1 MSILDPQKIEIQVVQ
16 RYDAATDQLSVSL
29 VIRNQGN
36 SALEQQGWRLYFSL
50 GLTLAV
56 GETRAKIQIIDGRYG
71 YLQPT
76 AEWTPLAPTEQVQ
89 LELEPWL
96 FAGMKLGA
104 RQGFHLT
111 QTGPGNEEVLLGSP
125 IILEPIVDEVPRL
138 VNDWIKDV
146 SPSSDIAPQTPQHI
160 YEKNLLALKQSY
172 DFTIIPAAKVSR
184 ATKNH
189 LDLTAGFSVD
199 CDTELSNA
207 RDHLADLLK
216 KYGSPSASGTRIKLL
231 LSADSKPESY
241 RLTADTDGITIAGA
255 DPAGVFY
262 GIQSLRQ
269 LLMAGSLAYTT
280 IEDSPDWSHRALFL
294 DIARHFQDAEEIIKV
309 IRMMAAYKMNRLQ
322 LGISND
328 EGWRLEIPSV
338 PELTSIGSRREYQVL
353 DDLGNVQALYPAWG
367 DDHQLYAGYLTQI
380 DMVRILRVAASYHV
394 EVILEINLPG
404 HANAIIRS
412 LENSPQYQVVDA
424 ADRSVHRSVQGFCHN
439 VINVCMD
446 STYRFVETVLDDI
459 KHMYAQ
465 ADVELRTI
473 HFGGDETPE
482 GAWLES
488 PIVHEC
494 MQVWNPDWS
503 MANQQ
508 DVKAARKALMEHHY
522 RKLTTTA
529 EKVIP
534 GVCIGFWHE
543 MAPYAGDSNNNARR
557 YFNAW
562 TTEKGQKSIT
572 QNLLSNDQNMVI
584 CNASFL
590 YLDMPY
596 GMHRDEPGL
605 PWAAYIDT
613 QLIYHFDPL
622 SDLNIEEDSQHLV
635 KGLQAQ
641 LWGETVYDSDLADYY
656 LFPRLLAV
664 AERAWNSE
672 PQPAR
677 WGDFV
682 NAISQRELKHLEAH
696 EVHFRIPPPGATYEQ
711 GILRANILFPD
722 LSICFTTDGSE
733 PQLDSRKYEEP
744 LELSPTDAGEIK
756 LRAFTTSGRGSRT
769 VTVSS

>member
-16 RYDAATDQLSVSL
+16 RYDARIDQLSVSL
-29 VIRNQGN
+29 VIRNRGN
-36 SALEQQGWRLYFSL
+36 STLAQQGWRLYFSL
-50 GLTLAV
+50 GLTLAA
-56 GETRAKIQIIDGRYG
+56 GETRASIQIIDGRYG

-76 AEWTPLAPTEQVQ
+76 ADWTPLAPAEQVQ

-111 QTGPGNEEVLLGSP
+111 ETGPNDEELLLGSP
-125 IILEPIVDEVPRL
+125 ILLEPIVDELPRL
-138 VNDWIKDV
+138 VNSWIERI
-146 SPSSDIAPQTPQHI
+146 SPSSDTTPQTPQHI
-160 YEKNLLALKQSY
+160 YEINLLALKQSY
-172 DFTIIPAAKVSR
+172 AFTIIPAVSVSR
-184 ATKNH
+184 PADNR
-189 LDLTAGFSVD
+189 LDLTAGFKIEFD
-199 CDTELSNA
+199 AELSNE
-207 RDHLADLLK
+207 RDHVQELLK
-216 KYGSPSASGTRIKLL
+216 KHGSPSASGIRIKLSL
-231 LSADSKPESY
+231 AANSKPESY
-241 RLTADTDGITIAGA
+241 GLTADTDGITITGA

-269 LLMAGSLAYTT
+269 LSADGTLAYTT
-280 IEDSPDWSHRALFL
+280 IEDAPDWSHRALFL
-294 DIARHFQDAEEIIKV
+294 DIARHFQDAEEIIKI
-309 IRMMAAYKMNRLQ
+309 IRVMAAYKMNRLQ

-338 PELTSIGSRREYQVL
+338 PELTSIGSRRECQVQ
-353 DDLGNVQALYPAWG
+353 DDNIQALNPAWG
-367 DDHQLYAGYLTQI
+367 DDHRLYAGYLTQI
-380 DMVRILRVAASYHV
+380 DMVRILKVAASYHV
-394 EVILEINLPG
+394 EVILEFNLPG

-412 LENSPQYQVVDA
+412 LENSSQYQVVDT
-424 ADRSVHRSVQGFCHN
+424 ADKSVHRSAQGYSHN
-439 VINVCMD
+439 VVNVCMD
-446 STYRFVETVLDDI
+446 STYLFVEAVLGDI
-459 KHMYAQ
+459 KHIYAQ
-465 ADVELRTI
+465 ADVELRSI

-488 PIVHEC
+488 PIVQACKE
-494 MQVWNPDWS
+494 VWNPDWS
-503 MANQQ
+503 MTN
-508 DVKAARKALMEHHY
+508 DEDIKAAQKALMERHY
-522 RKLTTTA
+522 QKVTAVA
-529 EKVIP
+529 EKVMP

-543 MAPYAGDSNNNARR
+543 MAPYAGDSNSNASR

-562 TTEKGQKSIT
+562 TTEKGQETIT
-572 QNLLSNDQNMVI
+572 QNLIANDQNMVI

-605 PWAAYIDT
+605 PWASYIDT

-622 SDLNIEEDSQHLV
+622 SCSNIEAGSQHLV

-641 LWGETVYDSDLADYY
+641 LWSETVYDSDLADYY

-664 AERAWNSE
+664 AERAWNSK
-672 PQPAR
+672 PQSAR

-696 EVHFRIPPPGATYEQ
+696 KVQFRIPPPGAIYSQ
-711 GILRANILFPD
+711 GILRANVLFPD

-733 PQLDSRKYEEP
+733 PQLDSRKYEQP
-744 LELSPTDAGEIK
+744 LELSRSGADEIK

-769 VTVSS
+769 VTIDTI